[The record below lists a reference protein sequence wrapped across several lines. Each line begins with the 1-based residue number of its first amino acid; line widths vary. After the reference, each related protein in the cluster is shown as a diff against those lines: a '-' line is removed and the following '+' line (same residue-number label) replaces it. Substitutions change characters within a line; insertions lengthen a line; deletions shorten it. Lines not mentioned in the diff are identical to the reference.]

1 MRSPSCECSQQQSRT
16 CFRLVVVVVI
26 APSHDCHAPPMH
38 CDLRR
43 FSVYMPQ
50 RSGENKRVGK
60 PCKRKRGRC
69 AHAWASSC
77 SVPTSQPVASRR
89 KTRALSGMSSPP
101 RRPSAIRSY
110 PVTQY
115 VFVPSVTLLL
125 GLLLCN
131 KTLCRDQTRRLGHG
145 SWPTFH
151 PSARSVL
158 HAAGLLMSLCYKC
171 QALPI
176 VRV

>member
-1 MRSPSCECSQQQSRT
+1 VRSPSCECSQQQSRT

-26 APSHDCHAPPMH
+26 IAPSHDCRAPPMH

-60 PCKRKRGRC
+60 PWEEGGKGRC

-89 KTRALSGMSSPP
+89 KTRALSGMSSLLAARP
-101 RRPSAIRSY
+101 RFGP
-110 PVTQY
+110 
-115 VFVPSVTLLL
+115 TLLPSTYSSRQSRCCWDCCCVIKLSAETRPDDLATAL
-125 GLLLCN
+125 GPRSTLRRAPFSMLLV
-131 KTLCRDQTRRLGHG
+131 
-145 SWPTFH
+145 S
-151 PSARSVL
+151 
-158 HAAGLLMSLCYKC
+158 
-171 QALPI
+171 
-176 VRV
+176 